1 MFDNMLDD
9 IPVKLMDID
18 NIIEEW
24 HRQDEIETIP
34 YQDYS
39 SKKKSY
45 GFYINIGD
53 VDESLSKDK
62 WILSL
67 VYRDHAIY
75 LNNNKCKNRSFIFNV
90 AVLCHE
96 MIHYYDALYG
106 QYKKYYQLSYIKKKE
121 FKDHKTPTFINMKR
135 KARKME
141 IPVSSFVSDD
151 WTNMTDEE
159 FMNAVKRFDETE
171 ASIPWESLKST
182 DTVKIGKKCIKFMS
196 TGQL

>member
-1 MFDNMLDD
+1 MKKQYTKQQIVEAIKYWKSVIKRMDENQQILMSRLVKIFGEDLVKNQHVNLSQSQFDQLYKILNVFMFDNMLDD

-24 HRQDEIETIP
+24 HRQDEIENIP

-75 LNNNKCKNRSFIFNV
+75 LNNNKCKIGHLSSMS
-90 AVLCHE
+90 LCYV
-96 MIHYYDALYG
+96 M
-106 QYKKYYQLSYIKKKE
+106 
-121 FKDHKTPTFINMKR
+121 R
-135 KARKME
+135 
-141 IPVSSFVSDD
+141 
-151 WTNMTDEE
+151 
-159 FMNAVKRFDETE
+159 
-171 ASIPWESLKST
+171 
-182 DTVKIGKKCIKFMS
+182 
-196 TGQL
+196 

>member
-24 HRQDEIETIP
+24 HRQDEIENIP

-45 GFYINIGD
+45 SFYINIGD
-53 VDESLSKDK
+53 VDESPSKDK

-75 LNNNKCKNRSFIFNV
+75 LNNNKCKIGHLSSMS
-90 AVLCHE
+90 LCYV
-96 MIHYYDALYG
+96 M
-106 QYKKYYQLSYIKKKE
+106 
-121 FKDHKTPTFINMKR
+121 R
-135 KARKME
+135 
-141 IPVSSFVSDD
+141 
-151 WTNMTDEE
+151 
-159 FMNAVKRFDETE
+159 
-171 ASIPWESLKST
+171 
-182 DTVKIGKKCIKFMS
+182 
-196 TGQL
+196 